1 MNDGPANDGKVPKKE
16 RMRFVSAEQ
25 VAQRAGVSR
34 SAVSRTFTPGASV
47 APATR
52 EKVLRAAEELGYHV
66 NDLAR
71 GVLANQSRLVGI
83 VATRP
88 EVGFR
93 AHLAAALAKSLIRRG
108 SIPIL
113 VNTGQTEEE
122 LLAAQKMLIGH
133 RAEAIIILSG
143 SPPASFLEL
152 AQRNGQPLVVIGR
165 SEPDADHVRAGNT
178 EASRKAATA
187 FYDSGRRR
195 LAVIG
200 SNSGTPAIVERE
212 NAFLATAETL
222 GASVTVA
229 RGGDSDYDGGVTAG
243 RALFSQTIK
252 PDAVFCANDQ
262 IAFGLM
268 DGAPGSR
275 IAHSRG
281 SRRHRFRRRT
291 RIRLAEL
298 SADHLP
304 PGPADHGATRRRA
317 DGAAAG
323 KSGLAAGLRV
333 RHSRTGHPPKLP
345 TVSSSLM
352 AFRRG
357 HPVARRVMTLEHDAE
372 KCERFSGDIML

>member
-1 MNDGPANDGKVPKKE
+1 MNDDPVNGGRMPKKE

-25 VAQRAGVSR
+25 VAQLAGVSR

-52 EKVLRAAEELGYHV
+52 ERVLRAAEELGYHV

-113 VNTGQTEEE
+113 INTGQTEDE

-143 SPPASFLEL
+143 SPPTSFVEL

-165 SEPDADHVRAGNT
+165 SESDVDHVRAGNS
-178 EASRKAATA
+178 EASRKAATV
-187 FYDSGRRR
+187 FYESGRRR
-195 LAVIG
+195 LAVIA
-200 SNSGTPAIVERE
+200 SNSKTPAIVERE
-212 NAFLATAETL
+212 NAFLSAAASL
-222 GASVTVA
+222 GASVSVA
-229 RGGDSDYDGGVTAG
+229 RGGDSDYEGGLAAG
-243 RALFSQTIK
+243 RALFSEKAK
-252 PDAVFCANDQ
+252 PDSVFCANDL

-268 DGAPGSR
+268 DVVRQEARLR
-275 IAHSRG
+275 IPEDVAVIGFDDVPESSWLSYRLTTFRQDPLIMAQRAVELME
-281 SRRHRFRRRT
+281 RR
-291 RIRLAEL
+291 LEDPD
-298 SADHLP
+298 SP
-304 PGPADHGATRRRA
+304 PGYE
-317 DGAAAG
+317 
-323 KSGLAAGLRV
+323 RV
-333 RHSRTGHPPKLP
+333 IPELVIRQS
-345 TVSSSLM
+345 
-352 AFRRG
+352 FR
-357 HPVARRVMTLEHDAE
+357 P
-372 KCERFSGDIML
+372 

>member
-1 MNDGPANDGKVPKKE
+1 MNDSPVNDGKTPKKE

-25 VAQRAGVSR
+25 VAQLAGVSR

-93 AHLAAALAKSLIRRG
+93 AHLAAALAKALIRRG

-113 VNTGQTEEE
+113 INTGQTEEE
-122 LLAAQKMLIGH
+122 LLAAQKILIGH

-165 SEPDADHVRAGNT
+165 SKPEADHVRAGNI

-187 FYDSGRRR
+187 LYDSGRRR

-212 NAFLATAETL
+212 NAFLSAAKSL
-222 GASVTVA
+222 GASVTAA
-229 RGGDSDYDGGVTAG
+229 RGDDSDYEGGVTAG
-243 RALFSQTIK
+243 RVLFSQRMK
-252 PDAVFCANDQ
+252 PRRLLRQRPDR
-262 IAFGLM
+262 LRT
-268 DGAPGSR
+268 DGYRAPGSAA
-275 IAHSRG
+275 AHSGRCRP
-281 SRRHRFRRRT
+281 S
-291 RIRLAEL
+291 
-298 SADHLP
+298 SASTTCRNP
-304 PGPADHGATRRRA
+304 PG
-317 DGAAAG
+317 
-323 KSGLAAGLRV
+323 
-333 RHSRTGHPPKLP
+333 
-345 TVSSSLM
+345 
-352 AFRRG
+352 
-357 HPVARRVMTLEHDAE
+357 
-372 KCERFSGDIML
+372 

>member
-1 MNDGPANDGKVPKKE
+1 MNGGPVNDGKTPKKE

-25 VAQRAGVSR
+25 VAQLAGVSR

-47 APATR
+47 APTTR

-93 AHLAAALAKSLIRRG
+93 AHLAAALAKNLIQRG

-113 VNTGQTEEE
+113 INTGQTEDE

-133 RAEAIIILSG
+133 RAEAIIIISG
-143 SPPASFLEL
+143 SPPASFFEL

-165 SEPDADHVRAGNT
+165 SEPDADHVRAGNS

-187 FYDSGRRR
+187 FYESGRRR

-200 SNSGTPAIVERE
+200 SNTGTPSIIERE
-212 NAFLATAETL
+212 NAFVSAAQSL
-222 GASVTVA
+222 GASVVVG
-229 RGGDSDYDGGVTAG
+229 RGGDSDYDGGVAAG
-243 RALFSQTIK
+243 RALFSETIK
-252 PDAVFCANDQ
+252 PDAVYCANDL

-268 DGAPGSR
+268 DVV
-275 IAHSRG
+275 
-281 SRRHRFRRRT
+281 RR
-291 RIRLAEL
+291 E
-298 SADHLP
+298 
-304 PGPADHGATRRRA
+304 
-317 DGAAAG
+317 
-323 KSGLAAGLRV
+323 AGLRIPEDV
-333 RHSRTGHPPKLP
+333 AVIGFDDVPQASWLSYQLT
-345 TVSSSLM
+345 T
-352 AFRRG
+352 FRQD
-357 HPVARRVMTLEHDAE
+357 PLIMARRAVELMERRLENPDAPPGY
-372 KCERFSGDIML
+372 ERVIPELVIRQSFRP

>member
-1 MNDGPANDGKVPKKE
+1 MNDGPTNDGRTPKKE

-25 VAQRAGVSR
+25 VAQLAGVSR

-93 AHLAAALAKSLIRRG
+93 AHLAAALAKLLIRRG

-113 VNTGQTEEE
+113 INTGQTEDE

-143 SPPASFLEL
+143 SPPASFFEL

-165 SEPDADHVRAGNT
+165 SEPDADHVRAGNS

-187 FYDSGRRR
+187 FFDAGRRR
-195 LAVIG
+195 LAVAG
-200 SNSGTPAIVERE
+200 SNSGTPSIIERE
-212 NAFLATAETL
+212 SAFLSTAEQL
-222 GASVTVA
+222 GASVSLG
-229 RGGDSDYDGGVTAG
+229 RGPDSDYESGIAAA
-243 RALFSQTIK
+243 RELFSQPTR

-268 DGAPGSR
+268 DYARMEMRLRIPQDVAVIGFDDVPEAAWLSYQLSTFRQDPLTMALRAVELMERRLQNPDIAPGYERVIPELVIRQS
-275 IAHSRG
+275 
-281 SRRHRFRRRT
+281 FR
-291 RIRLAEL
+291 
-298 SADHLP
+298 P
-304 PGPADHGATRRRA
+304 
-317 DGAAAG
+317 
-323 KSGLAAGLRV
+323 
-333 RHSRTGHPPKLP
+333 
-345 TVSSSLM
+345 
-352 AFRRG
+352 
-357 HPVARRVMTLEHDAE
+357 
-372 KCERFSGDIML
+372 

>member
-1 MNDGPANDGKVPKKE
+1 
-16 RMRFVSAEQ
+16 MRFVSAEQ

-122 LLAAQKMLIGH
+122 LLAAQKILIGH

-165 SEPDADHVRAGNT
+165 SEPDADHVHAGNS
-178 EASRKAATA
+178 EASRRAAKA
-187 FYDSGRRR
+187 FYEGGRRR

-200 SNSGTPAIVERE
+200 SNSGTPAILERE
-212 NAFLATAETL
+212 SAFLSAAESL
-222 GASVTVA
+222 GASVVVA
-229 RGGDSDYDGGVTAG
+229 RGDDSDYQGGVTAG
-243 RALFSQTIK
+243 RALFSEKIK
-252 PDAVFCANDQ
+252 PDAVFCANDL
-262 IAFGLM
+262 IAFGLK
-268 DGAPGSR
+268 D
-275 IAHSRG
+275 
-281 SRRHRFRRRT
+281 
-291 RIRLAEL
+291 
-298 SADHLP
+298 
-304 PGPADHGATRRRA
+304 
-317 DGAAAG
+317 
-323 KSGLAAGLRV
+323 
-333 RHSRTGHPPKLP
+333 
-345 TVSSSLM
+345 
-352 AFRRG
+352 
-357 HPVARRVMTLEHDAE
+357 VARQEARLRIPEDLAIIGFDDVPESAWLSYQLTTFRQDPLVMAQRAVALMERRLVNSDAPPASERVIPELVI
-372 KCERFSGDIML
+372 RQSFRP